1 MATFSLENFGCRA
14 TEADAAAMRR
24 ALRSAGWTMLE
35 QHASADVVVL
45 NTCTV
50 TSAADSQARDAV
62 RKIHRANPAARIL
75 VTGCYAQR
83 APEDLAQLPG
93 VSWVVGNSHQTEI
106 PRLLR
111 ELAAPGAGVPFA
123 ARSVANSSSES
134 AEPAPARDFVPLAT
148 LDTEP
153 MSLARGPAKILTGDI
168 FAQTSMQVSP
178 LEGIPADRTR
188 PILKIQDGCNN
199 RCSYC
204 VIPFV
209 RGRSRSLPPEEVL
222 QETRNLIDAGAKEIV
237 LSGINLGSYGR
248 DLAPRVELADLVR
261 RILNETALEQLRFS
275 SIEPQDVTE
284 DFVALVAASPRIA
297 PHFHVPLQS
306 GSDRILRAMHRWY
319 RAAHY
324 AERIHLI
331 RRALPDAAIGADVI
345 AGFPGE
351 TDEDFAATFD
361 FIARLPFTYLHVFSF
376 SARPGTKAADLG
388 APVSLAVTRD
398 RARALRAL
406 GQQKAAAFRELQAG
420 TKCARAHAGARRR
433 HLDRSFD
440 RELSESASG
449 RPPPRECLVRSAH
462 QLRAGSSGARRS
474 AQFSKIT
481 SASARFPLCV
491 IVSEMFFTPSRAANS
506 PATPCSRSEGLPLG
520 SRITSISRQ
529 RMPDRQPVPSAFI
542 AASFAANRPA

>member
-24 ALRSAGWTMLE
+24 ALRSAGWTLLD

-62 RKIHRANPAARIL
+62 RKIHCANPAARIL

-83 APEDLAQLPG
+83 APEVIAQLPG
-93 VSWVVGNSHQTEI
+93 VSWVVGNSQQTEI

-111 ELAAPGAGVPFA
+111 ELFAPDAVAPSAVVSAANFS
-123 ARSVANSSSES
+123 R
-134 AEPAPARDFVPLAT
+134 EPLDSAPARDFVPLTT

-168 FAQTSMQVSP
+168 FAQTAMQVSP
-178 LEGIPADRTR
+178 LEGFPADRTR

-209 RGRSRSLPPEEVL
+209 RGSSRSLRPDDVL
-222 QETRNLIDAGAKEIV
+222 HETRKLVEAGAKEIV

-248 DLAPRVELADLVR
+248 DLVPRVDLSDLVR
-261 RILNETALEQLRFS
+261 RILNETTLEQLRFS
-275 SIEPQDVTE
+275 SIEPQDITE

-306 GSDRILRAMHRWY
+306 GSDHILRAMHRRY

-324 AERIHLI
+324 AERIQLI
-331 RRALPDAAIGADVI
+331 RSALPDAAIGADVI

-351 TDEDFAATFD
+351 TGEDFSGTFD
-361 FIARLPFTYLHVFSF
+361 FITRLPFTYLHVFSF

-388 APVSLAVTRD
+388 EPVSAAVTRD
-398 RARALRAL
+398 RARALRTL
-406 GQQKAAAFRELQAG
+406 GQQKVAAFRESQAG
-420 TKCARAHAGARRR
+420 RTVRALTLARGGETWTEALTGNYLKVRV
-433 HLDRSFD
+433 
-440 RELSESASG
+440 EG
-449 RPPPRECLVRSAH
+449 R
-462 QLRAGSSGARRS
+462 
-474 AQFSKIT
+474 
-481 SASARFPLCV
+481 
-491 IVSEMFFTPSRAANS
+491 RAANLW
-506 PATPCSRSEGLPLG
+506 CE
-520 SRITSISRQ
+520 SRISSAQDAAGRDAVLSSR
-529 RMPDRQPVPSAFI
+529 R
-542 AASFAANRPA
+542 

>member
-24 ALRSAGWTMLE
+24 ALRSAGWTILD
-35 QHASADVVVL
+35 QHATSEVVVL

-50 TSAADSQARDAV
+50 TAAADSQARDAV
-62 RKIHRANPAARIL
+62 RKIHRANPSARIL

-111 ELAAPGAGVPFA
+111 ESFASDADAAPATG
-123 ARSVANSSSES
+123 SVAYSSSES
-134 AEPAPARDFVPLAT
+134 LNHSSARDFVPLAT
-148 LDTEP
+148 LDTES

-168 FAQTSMQVSP
+168 FAQTSMQTSP
-178 LEGIPADRTR
+178 LEGIAADRTR

-209 RGRSRSLPPEEVL
+209 RGSSRSLPPDEVL
-222 QETRNLIDAGAKEIV
+222 AETRNLVAAGAKEIV

-248 DLAPRVELADLVR
+248 DLVPRVDLADLVH

-284 DFVALVAASPRIA
+284 DFVALVAASQRIA

-324 AERIHLI
+324 AERIQLI
-331 RRALPDAAIGADVI
+331 RSAMPDAAIGADVI

-376 SARPGTKAADLG
+376 SARPGTKAADLDS
-388 APVSLAVTRD
+388 AVAAAVTRD

-420 TKCARAHAGARRR
+420 RNVRALTLARGGDTWTEGLTGNYLKVRVEGRRPANLWCEARI
-433 HLDRSFD
+433 S
-440 RELSESASG
+440 
-449 RPPPRECLVRSAH
+449 
-462 QLRAGSSGARRS
+462 S
-474 AQFSKIT
+474 AQEAAEREEVLS
-481 SASARFPLCV
+481 
-491 IVSEMFFTPSRAANS
+491 SR
-506 PATPCSRSEGLPLG
+506 R
-520 SRITSISRQ
+520 
-529 RMPDRQPVPSAFI
+529 
-542 AASFAANRPA
+542 

>member
-24 ALRSAGWTMLE
+24 ALRRAGWTMLE

-50 TSAADSQARDAV
+50 TSAADSQARHAV
-62 RKIHRANPAARIL
+62 REIHRTNPAARIL

-111 ELAAPGAGVPFA
+111 ELLSRDVDRAVGASYVPNSCRGSLDGAPSG
-123 ARSVANSSSES
+123 
-134 AEPAPARDFVPLAT
+134 DFVPLGS
-148 LDTEP
+148 LDTES

-168 FAQTSMQVSP
+168 FAQTFMQVSP
-178 LEGIPADRTR
+178 LGSIPADRTR

-209 RGRSRSLPPEEVL
+209 RGRSRSLPPVEVL
-222 QETRNLIDAGAKEIV
+222 AETRKLVAAGAKEIV

-284 DFVALVAASPRIA
+284 DFVALVATAPRMA

-324 AERIHLI
+324 AERIQLI
-331 RRALPDAAIGADVI
+331 RSTLPDAAIGADVI

-351 TDEDFAATFD
+351 TDEDFAVTFD
-361 FIARLPFTYLHVFSF
+361 FIVRLPFTYLHVFSF

-388 APVSLAVTRD
+388 APVSPAVTRD
-398 RARALRAL
+398 RARALRSL
-406 GQQKAAAFRELQAG
+406 GQQKSVAFRELQAG
-420 TKCARAHAGARRR
+420 RTVRALTLARGGDTWTEALTGNYLKVRVEGRWPANIWCQ
-433 HLDRSFD
+433 
-440 RELSESASG
+440 AS
-449 RPPPRECLVRSAH
+449 
-462 QLRAGSSGARRS
+462 
-474 AQFSKIT
+474 I
-481 SASARFPLCV
+481 
-491 IVSEMFFTPSRAANS
+491 RAAQEAVERDQVLS
-506 PATPCSRSEGLPLG
+506 SR
-520 SRITSISRQ
+520 R
-529 RMPDRQPVPSAFI
+529 
-542 AASFAANRPA
+542 